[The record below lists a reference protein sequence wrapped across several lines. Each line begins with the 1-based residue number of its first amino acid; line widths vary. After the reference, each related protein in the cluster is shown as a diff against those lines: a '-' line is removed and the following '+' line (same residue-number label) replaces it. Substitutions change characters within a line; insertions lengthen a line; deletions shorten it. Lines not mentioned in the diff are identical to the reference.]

1 MESIKSYSKPKLRKS
16 HSFLLQKTKS
26 LFTECKDISEAQNNS
41 MKSKND
47 QSTSTS
53 TDEKS
58 QNTLKKNFSY
68 NKIKSLKDNENKL
81 ILTAKL
87 KLRENPETRI
97 SQSKNKKN
105 NNIMISENNNNININ
120 INNQKK
126 LKDFPPP
133 INNWLNNKYGFS
145 YNTNNNKE
153 KYQANIPHAF
163 FNHLIII
170 SNKLNINNK
179 SKYWEIRTIQRIH
192 SKRLSIVYYQP
203 LK

>member
-81 ILTAKL
+81 I
-87 KLRENPETRI
+87 NMI
-97 SQSKNKKN
+97 SLIIPIITKKN
-105 NNIMISENNNNININ
+105 IKRIFLMH
-120 INNQKK
+120 
-126 LKDFPPP
+126 F
-133 INNWLNNKYGFS
+133 
-145 YNTNNNKE
+145 
-153 KYQANIPHAF
+153 
-163 FNHLIII
+163 LII
-170 SNKLNINNK
+170 
-179 SKYWEIRTIQRIH
+179 
-192 SKRLSIVYYQP
+192 
-203 LK
+203 

>member
-1 MESIKSYSKPKLRKS
+1 MESIKSYSKSKLRKN

-26 LFTECKDISEAQNNS
+26 LFTECKDISDAQNNS

-68 NKIKSLKDNENKL
+68 KKTKSSKDNENIL

-87 KLRENPETRI
+87 RENLEARI
-97 SQSKNKKN
+97 SKSKNKKN
-105 NNIMISENNNNININ
+105 NNIMPSENNNNININ

-133 INNWLNNKYGFS
+133 INNWLNNKYDFS

-163 FNHLIII
+163 FNHLIIK